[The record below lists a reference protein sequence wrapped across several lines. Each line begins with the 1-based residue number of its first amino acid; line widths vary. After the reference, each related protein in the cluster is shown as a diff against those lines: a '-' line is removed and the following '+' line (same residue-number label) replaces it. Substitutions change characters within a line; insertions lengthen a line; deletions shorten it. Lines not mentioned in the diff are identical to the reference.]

1 MSNFSFTSFLTNNKR
16 TGTARV
22 YTDRMSAPTEK
33 QIQYYLDLCQRKKVQ
48 PKEIKLFTFET
59 IGKEI
64 EQIRQLPDPASDRQ
78 IEKIKQLQQEIS
90 ELGGNLKPFSE
101 EFLSR
106 LTGGAEGTASQLIE
120 TLMRKRTELN
130 EVALPSDAQL
140 QIMVEWFL
148 CPDIPFE
155 DFGIQKKIYLDS
167 TIETNGETVNLWRY
181 MTPDEF
187 ANEIKSKMT
196 KKQASE
202 FIDRYRVA
210 FYDWRKTRITQ
221 QQVRYIRELEQRLAS
236 IYTPRQTEF
245 AVNEDGEIVEIK
257 QSASRDARGELQTV
271 AYEPLTEMQ
280 LAQMSYEEA
289 SLFIDQLKSELER
302 KELYRYG
309 NIYGDDQQAL
319 EDKRG
324 AKDRNDAIIK
334 EYTALND
341 LIYKLEA
348 VAGYE
353 NYDLHGLI
361 RETLL
366 EGEDHRSEE
375 AKNAIKE
382 FMMQTIDF
390 ERGFSQVIKDLGRLQ
405 VMCEESVIATAI
417 LEELTKEVMAELA
430 WTHL

>member
-1 MSNFSFTSFLTNNKR
+1 MSNFSFTSFLNNSKR
-16 TGTARV
+16 VGKARI
-22 YTDRMSAPTEK
+22 YTDRVSAPTEK

-59 IGKEI
+59 MGKEI

-78 IEKIKQLQQEIS
+78 IEKIKQLWQEIND
-90 ELGGNLKPFSE
+90 LCGNLKPFSE
-101 EFLSR
+101 EFLNR

-120 TLMRKRTELN
+120 TLMRKRMELN
-130 EVALPSDAQL
+130 EVAPPSDAQL

-155 DFGIQKKIYLDS
+155 YYGIQKKIYLDS
-167 TIETNGETVNLWRY
+167 TTEKDGEVVSLWRY

-202 FIDRYRVA
+202 FIDRYRAV

-221 QQVRYIRELEQRLAS
+221 QQIRYIRELEQRLAN
-236 IYTPRQTEF
+236 IYTPKQTEF
-245 AVNEDGEIVEIK
+245 AVNEDGEIIEIK
-257 QSASRDARGELQTV
+257 QGSSRDARGELQTV
-271 AYEPLTEMQ
+271 AYEPITEMQ

-302 KELYRYG
+302 KEFYRYG
-309 NIYGDDQQAL
+309 DIYSDDQQVL
-319 EDKRG
+319 EDNRG

-334 EYTALND
+334 EYTALDD

-348 VAGYE
+348 IAGYE

-361 RETLL
+361 KETLL

-382 FMMQTIDF
+382 FMLQTIDF
-390 ERGFSQVIKDLGRLQ
+390 KRGFSQVLKDLGRLQ
-405 VMCEESVIATAI
+405 VMCEESMIATAI
-417 LEELTKEVMAELA
+417 LEELTKEVMAELV
-430 WTHL
+430 

>member
-1 MSNFSFTSFLTNNKR
+1 MSNFSFISFLNDNKR
-16 TGTARV
+16 VGTART
-22 YTDRMSAPTEK
+22 YTDRASAPTQK

-59 IGKEI
+59 MGKEI

-78 IEKIKQLQQEIS
+78 IEKIKQLWQEIND
-90 ELGGNLKPFSE
+90 LGGNLKPLSE
-101 EFLSR
+101 EFLNR

-120 TLMRKRTELN
+120 TLMRKRMELN
-130 EVALPSDAQL
+130 EVAPPSDAQL
-140 QIMVEWFL
+140 QVLVEWFL

-155 DFGIQKKIYLDS
+155 YYGIQKKIFLDS
-167 TIETNGETVNLWRY
+167 TIEKADGEVMKLWRL

-202 FIDRYRVA
+202 FIDRYRAA
-210 FYDWRKTRITQ
+210 FYEWRKTRITQ
-221 QQVRYIRELEQRLAS
+221 QQIRYIRELEQRLAN
-236 IYTPRQTEF
+236 IYTPKQIEY
-245 AVNEDGEIVEIK
+245 AVNEDGEIIEIK
-257 QSASRDARGELQTV
+257 RGSSRDAIGESQTV

-302 KELYRYG
+302 KELYQYG
-309 NIYGDDQQAL
+309 DIYGDDQQVL
-319 EDKRG
+319 EEKRS

-334 EYTALND
+334 EYTALDN

-348 VAGYE
+348 VVGYE
-353 NYDLHGLI
+353 NPDLHDLTKA
-361 RETLL
+361 TLL
-366 EGEDHRSEE
+366 EGEDQRSQE

-390 ERGFSQVIKDLGRLQ
+390 KRGFSQVLKDLGRLQ
-405 VMCEESVIATAI
+405 VMCEESMIATAI
-417 LEELTKEVMAELA
+417 LEELTKEVMAELI
-430 WTHL
+430 

>member
-1 MSNFSFTSFLTNNKR
+1 MTNFSFTSFLNNNKR
-16 TGTARV
+16 AETARA
-22 YTDRMSAPTEK
+22 YTERASAPTEK
-33 QIQYYLDLCQRKKVQ
+33 QIQYYLDLCKRKRIQ

-59 IGKEI
+59 LGKEI

-78 IEKIKQLQQEIS
+78 IEKIKQLWQEIND
-90 ELGGNLKPFSE
+90 LGGNLKPFSD
-101 EFLSR
+101 EFLNR
-106 LTGGAEGTASQLIE
+106 LTGGATGTASQLIE
-120 TLMRKRTELN
+120 TLMKKRMELN
-130 EVALPSDAQL
+130 EVAPPSDAQL
-140 QIMVEWFL
+140 QIIVEWFL

-155 DFGIQKKIYLDS
+155 YYNIQKKVFLD
-167 TIETNGETVNLWRY
+167 ETTEKDGEVVKLWRY

-187 ANEIKSKMT
+187 ANEIKTKMT

-202 FIDRYRVA
+202 FIDRYRAV

-221 QQVRYIRELEQRLAS
+221 QQIRYIRELEKRLAN
-236 IYTPRQTEF
+236 IYTPRQVEF
-245 AVNEDGEIVEIK
+245 AVNEEGEIIEMK
-257 QSASRDARGELQTV
+257 HGSSRDARGDLQTV
-271 AYEPLTEMQ
+271 AYEPITEMQ

-289 SLFIDQLKSELER
+289 SSFIDQLKSELER
-302 KELYRYG
+302 KEFYRYG
-309 NIYGDDQQAL
+309 DIYGNEQQLL

-348 VAGYE
+348 IAGYE

-361 RETLL
+361 KETLL

-390 ERGFSQVIKDLGRLQ
+390 KRGFSQVMKDLGRLQ

-417 LEELTKEVMAELA
+417 LEELAKEIMAELI
-430 WTHL
+430 